1 MRRVARRDTLFT
13 ARQSRPISAPISP
26 ENVFPRA
33 ADDMK
38 IATPLACR
46 NTGNRGYLQRDGLR
60 IDTKKNTLFFFAN
73 AYFNNGNLYT
83 ILEMTAHDAFPSIGD
98 ERESSIDLEGNCF
111 RAATHLIGVEFL
123 WYNNLIY
130 KFECSNGWIV
140 SKIFPVLD
148 NVTLINER
156 IIFTIWNDR
165 HKM

>member
-1 MRRVARRDTLFT
+1 
-13 ARQSRPISAPISP
+13 
-26 ENVFPRA
+26 
-33 ADDMK
+33 
-38 IATPLACR
+38 
-46 NTGNRGYLQRDGLR
+46 
-60 IDTKKNTLFFFAN
+60 
-73 AYFNNGNLYT
+73 
-83 ILEMTAHDAFPSIGD
+83 MTAHDAFPSIGD
-98 ERESSIDLEGNCF
+98 ERESSIDLKGNCF